1 MTSTLTNNQSG
12 TALAISGVQIIGAN
26 AAEFA
31 FQPGANNCQSVSSL
45 PAGASCTIYV
55 QLTPTATGK
64 RSAKVVFTDNANN
77 SPQTVYMT
85 GTGQ

>member
-12 TALAISGVQIIGAN
+12 TALAISGVQIIGTN
-26 AAEFA
+26 ATEFA
-31 FQPGANNCQSVSSL
+31 FQPGPNNCQSVSNL

-55 QLTPTATGK
+55 QLTPGAVGK
-64 RSAKVVFTDNANN
+64 RSAKVVFTDTANN
-77 SPQTVYMT
+77 SPQTVYLT